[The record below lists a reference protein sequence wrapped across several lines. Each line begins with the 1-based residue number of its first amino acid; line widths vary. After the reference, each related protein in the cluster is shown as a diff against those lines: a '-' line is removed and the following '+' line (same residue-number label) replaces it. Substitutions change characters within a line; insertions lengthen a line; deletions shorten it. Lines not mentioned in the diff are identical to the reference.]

1 LIGFSVYFTGSGATA
16 EFKRIAPEKIQRQ
29 QFTHNTGNTMY
40 YIAETEKSFEQASQD
55 LEVEVKNLGFGVLHI
70 HNLGETLRSKGV
82 EFEENCKVFEVCNPK
97 QAAKVLSIDMRL
109 NMALPC
115 RISVFTEKGTT
126 KIGLIEP
133 ASMLAGL
140 SDDPTLLEVA
150 KEVEEKT
157 IQMVENAK

>member
-1 LIGFSVYFTGSGATA
+1 
-16 EFKRIAPEKIQRQ
+16 
-29 QFTHNTGNTMY
+29 MY

-82 EFEENCKVFEVCNPK
+82 EFDENCKVFEVCNPQ

-133 ASMLAGL
+133 AKMLAGL

-157 IQMVENAK
+157 IQMIDNAK